1 MPVFSYEAVE
11 PTGRVVKGSLEAENA
26 STVLAKLQTLNY
38 TVVDVSES
46 RSGPGLAALLGG
58 PRTGGK
64 VKLNS
69 LVVFSRQF
77 ATMVNAGINILK
89 CLDILEAQCK
99 EPVLKSVINEVRK
112 DVVGGSSLTDAL
124 ARHPKVFS
132 KLFVSMVRAAEAGGI
147 LDQIMDRL
155 ATFLEKEQE
164 VIGRIKGAMVYP
176 VCVLVFAIL
185 MVIAMFMFVLPTFKS
200 IFSDSGAELP
210 LITKMLF
217 FISDTIRAFWYLLPL
232 VPITTVLG
240 FRAYYQTEQ
249 GRWNLD
255 KLKLRLPVV
264 GELIQK
270 MAISRF
276 SRTLGT
282 LVNSG
287 VPVLRALEIVAE
299 TAGNVVISKAVEDAR
314 TCVREGQRISAP
326 LAASGMFP
334 LMVTQMMDIGEETG
348 RMSEMLI
355 KIATFYDQEVDVAVK
370 ALTSLIEPALIIFLG
385 GIVGFIVGSI
395 MVPMFNLI
403 NVIAK

>member
-11 PTGRVVKGSLEAENA
+11 PNGRVVKGSLEAESA
-26 STVLAKLQTLNY
+26 ATVLSKLQTLNY
-38 TVVDVSES
+38 TVVDVGES
-46 RSGPGLAALLGG
+46 RAGG
-58 PRTGGK
+58 KGSIMGRKGGGK
-64 VKLNS
+64 VKLNA
-69 LVVFSRQF
+69 LVIFSRQF

-89 CLDILEAQCK
+89 CLDILEMQTK
-99 EPVLKSVINEVRK
+99 DPVLRPVISEVRK
-112 DVVGGSSLTDAL
+112 DVIGGSSLTEAL
-124 ARHPKVFS
+124 AKHPKVFS

-147 LDQIMDRL
+147 LDLILDRL

-185 MVIAMFMFVLPTFKS
+185 MVIAMFIFVMPTFKE
-200 IFSDSGAELP
+200 IFAGSGAELP

-217 FISDTIRAFWYLLPL
+217 MISDFVRAFWFLLPTVPLAL
-232 VPITTVLG
+232 VMGVK
-240 FRAYYQTEQ
+240 AYNQTES

-255 KLKLRLPVV
+255 KLKLRIPVV

-299 TAGNVVISKAVEDAR
+299 TAGNVVIANAVDQAR
-314 TCVREGQRISAP
+314 SSVREGQRISQP
-326 LAASGMFP
+326 LEASGMFP
-334 LMVTQMMDIGEETG
+334 QMVTQMMDIGEETG
-348 RMSEMLI
+348 RMSDMLI
-355 KIATFYDQEVDVAVK
+355 KIATFYDNEVEVAVK
-370 ALTSLIEPALIIFLG
+370 ALTSLIEPLLIILLG

-403 NVIAK
+403 SVIQN

>member
-1 MPVFSYEAVE
+1 MPVYSYEAVE
-11 PTGRVVKGSLEAENA
+11 PNGRVIKGSLDAENA
-26 STVLAKLQTLNY
+26 SIVLAKLQTLNY
-38 TVVDVSES
+38 TVVDVTES
-46 RSGPGLAALLGG
+46 RGGAKAASAGRPGG
-58 PRTGGK
+58 R

-89 CLDILEAQCK
+89 CLDILEAQTK
-99 EPVLKSVINEVRK
+99 DPALRPVIIEVRK
-112 DVVGGSSLTDAL
+112 DVVGGASLTDAL
-124 ARHPKVFS
+124 AKHPNCFS
-132 KLFVSMVRAAEAGGI
+132 KLFVSMVKAAEAGGI
-147 LDQIMDRL
+147 LDLILDRL

-164 VIGRIKGAMVYP
+164 IIGRIKGAMVYP

-185 MVIAMFMFVLPTFKS
+185 MVIAMFIFVLPTFKD
-200 IFSDSGAELP
+200 IFAGSGAELP
-210 LITKMLF
+210 LITRMLF
-217 FISDTIRAFWYLLPL
+217 FISDTIRAFWYLLPTIPMGL
-232 VPITTVLG
+232 YFGTKQ
-240 FRAYYQTEQ
+240 YNKTEQ

-255 KLKLRLPVV
+255 KIKLRIPVI
-264 GELIQK
+264 GELVQK

-299 TAGNVVISKAVEDAR
+299 TAGNVVIARAVDQAR
-314 TCVREGQRISAP
+314 ASVREGQRISAP

-334 LMVTQMMDIGEETG
+334 QMVTQMMDIGEETG

-355 KIATFYDQEVDVAVK
+355 KIATFYDNEVDVAVK
-370 ALTSLIEPALIIFLG
+370 ALTSLIEPLLIIFLG

-395 MVPMFNLI
+395 MVPMFTLI
-403 NVIAK
+403 NVISK

>member
-1 MPVFSYEAVE
+1 MPTFTYEAVE
-11 PTGRVVKGSLEAENA
+11 PSGRVVKGSLEAESA
-26 STVLAKLQTLNY
+26 ATVLSKLQTLNY
-38 TVVDVSES
+38 TVVDVGES
-46 RSGPGLAALLGG
+46 RAAGG
-58 PRTGGK
+58 SMFGSRGGGK
-64 VKLNS
+64 VKLAS

-89 CLDILEAQCK
+89 CLDILEAQTK
-99 EPVLKSVINEVRK
+99 DPALKPIITEVRK
-112 DVVGGSSLTDAL
+112 DVVGGASLTDAL

-147 LDQIMDRL
+147 LDQILDRL

-185 MVIAMFMFVLPTFKS
+185 MVIAMFIFVLPTFKD
-200 IFSDSGAELP
+200 IFAGSGAELP
-210 LITKMLF
+210 LITRMLF
-217 FISDTIRAFWYLLPL
+217 FISDIIRGYWFLLPTI
-232 VPITTVLG
+232 PIGTVMG
-240 FRAYYQTEQ
+240 FRAYYKTEQ

-255 KLKLRLPVV
+255 KLKLRVPVI
-264 GELIQK
+264 GELVQK

-276 SRTLGT
+276 SRTFGT

-287 VPVLRALEIVAE
+287 VPVLKSLEIVAE
-299 TAGNVVISKAVEDAR
+299 TAGNVVIAKAVDDAR
-314 TCVREGQRISAP
+314 ASVREGQRISAP

-334 LMVTQMMDIGEETG
+334 QMVTQMMDIGEETG

-370 ALTSLIEPALIIFLG
+370 ALTSLIEPLLIIFLG

-395 MVPMFNLI
+395 MVPMFALI
-403 NVIAK
+403 NVIQK